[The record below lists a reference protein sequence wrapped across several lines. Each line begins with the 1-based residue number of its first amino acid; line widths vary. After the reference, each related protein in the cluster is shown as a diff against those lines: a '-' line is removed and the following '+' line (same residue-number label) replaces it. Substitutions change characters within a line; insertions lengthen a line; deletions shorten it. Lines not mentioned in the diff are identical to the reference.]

1 VTSEPHPGTPSST
14 SNGTDSGTTS
24 STRSDR
30 RRPPRLV
37 ASDLDG
43 TLLRPDG
50 TLAPRTA
57 AALVRAAD
65 LGIDVVFVTARPPR
79 WLADLAPHVA
89 GHGVAICANGAAVVD
104 VATGSVLS
112 EHGMPRAL
120 VGQVAR
126 QVREAWG
133 AEHVHLAVE
142 SAEGFAAE
150 AGYRSEHPVPP
161 GSAVADRIEDVLTAS
176 TFKLLVRTTRPWGT
190 SFSLD
195 LADVLG
201 DVALVSD
208 SGAAGLGEI
217 SGPGVTKA
225 ATLAR
230 WAADRGVAADDVWAL
245 GDAPNDLPM
254 LAWAGRSFAVANAFP
269 EVLAAA
275 TDRCAS
281 NAEDGAADVLEL
293 AVSLAVG
300 RSSGTAADASTG
312 RR

>member
-1 VTSEPHPGTPSST
+1 MTPEPHP
-14 SNGTDSGTTS
+14 
-24 STRSDR
+24 DR
-30 RRPPRLV
+30 HPDRNRPPRLV

-50 TLAPRTA
+50 TVAPRTA
-57 AALVRAAD
+57 TALVRAAE

-89 GHGVAICANGAAVVD
+89 GHGIAICANGAAVVE
-104 VATGSVLS
+104 VASDSVIS
-112 EHGMPRAL
+112 EHGMSPRL
-120 VGQVAR
+120 VAQVAQR
-126 QVREAWG
+126 LRDAWG
-133 AEHVHLAVE
+133 AEDVHLAVE
-142 SAEGFAAE
+142 NAAGFAAE
-150 AGYRSEHPVPP
+150 VGYRSEHPVPA
-161 GSAVADRIEDVLTAS
+161 GSAVVHRIEDVLTSS
-176 TFKLLVRTTRPWGT
+176 TFKLLVRSSRTGGA

-201 DVALVSD
+201 DVAVVSD
-208 SGAAGLGEI
+208 SGAPDLGEI

-230 WAADRGVAADDVWAL
+230 WAGERGIAADDVWAL

-254 LAWAGRSFAVANAFP
+254 LTWAGRSFAVANAFP

-281 NAEDGAADVLEL
+281 NADDGAADVLEL
-293 AVSLAVG
+293 AASL
-300 RSSGTAADASTG
+300 AADASAG